1 MGSLKTIVLSSM
13 IGNIIEWYD
22 VFIFSTGALYI
33 AKAFLPSKVT
43 PTIALLDV
51 FLILALGFITRPLG
65 AFIFGNFGDKLGRK
79 RMLIVT
85 LSLTGASSGLVGLLP
100 TYIDIGFI
108 SLILLSILRISL
120 GIGLGGEWGGGLLL
134 IAENIHHR
142 NPFYVSFFQSSV
154 SIGLIV
160 GSLVFLTLETLLPSS
175 EMYSFGWRIAFLI
188 SFLLLVIGLIIR
200 LKIGETKM
208 FKEALDKGEI
218 LEKPGLSLFKNHF
231 EKVILGILIVGG
243 LAIYFIGSVSIPN
256 LYEFNKIV
264 SPNQYFYG
272 IMLFGI
278 TDIIFVFIGGILSS
292 NWKKIIIFT
301 VVGNLLGI
309 FVLYPAFLLKTP
321 TNYLL
326 FQTLLGISH
335 GIMYSPVAVI
345 LVKLFPTNVRY
356 SGISASYQFAGAF
369 LGGIEPYV
377 ITWLSTFNYLF
388 YPIYQ
393 ILLSVISIVVSI
405 IIYKYNL
412 AKYLE
417 TEVEKR

>member
-65 AFIFGNFGDKLGRK
+65 AFVFGNFGDKLGRK

-85 LSLTGASSGLVGLLP
+85 LSLTGISSGLVGLLP

-134 IAENIHHR
+134 IVENTYHR

-200 LKIGETKM
+200 LKIGETEM
-208 FKEALDKGEI
+208 FKKALEKGEI
-218 LEKPGLSLFKNHF
+218 LRKPGLSLFKNHF
-231 EKVILGILIVGG
+231 EKVVLGILIVGG

-264 SPNQYFYG
+264 SPTQYFYG

-278 TDIIFVFIGGILSS
+278 IDILFVFIGGILSS

-301 VVGNLLGI
+301 VIGNLLGI

-393 ILLSVISIVVSI
+393 ILLCVISIVISI
-405 IIYKYNL
+405 IVYKYNL